1 MLIPVFTT
9 WNVKIFE
16 KCPKCNQPLTIK
28 YSDDGMPFIA
38 CDNCSYKKELILFKK
53 CPKCGNQMKYIH
65 KYNKFKCEGCNTW
78 FKVKL
83 EESDTPNSKI
93 FQILEILLNREN
105 FKEVNMAEYLK
116 DSIVHLPDS
125 NSQVE
130 IRNIWKEIFSESL
143 QKEIIDHILNS
154 EQFEKGIEKKITEY
168 VTKKLREQISIQV
181 IDDIVNALKT
191 YKTL

>member
-38 CDNCSYKKELILFKK
+38 CDNCSYKRELILFKK
-53 CPKCGNQMKYIH
+53 CPKCNSQMKYIH
-65 KYNKFKCEGCNTW
+65 KYDKFKCEGCNTW

-83 EESDTPNSKI
+83 EESDTPNSKT

-105 FKEVNMAEYLK
+105 LKEVNMAEYLK
-116 DSIVHLPDS
+116 DS
-125 NSQVE
+125 
-130 IRNIWKEIFSESL
+130 
-143 QKEIIDHILNS
+143 KEIIDYILNS
-154 EQFEKGIEKKITEY
+154 EQFEKGIEKKITKY
-168 VTKKLREQISIQV
+168 VTEKLREQISIQV
-181 IDDIVNALKT
+181 IDDIVSALKT